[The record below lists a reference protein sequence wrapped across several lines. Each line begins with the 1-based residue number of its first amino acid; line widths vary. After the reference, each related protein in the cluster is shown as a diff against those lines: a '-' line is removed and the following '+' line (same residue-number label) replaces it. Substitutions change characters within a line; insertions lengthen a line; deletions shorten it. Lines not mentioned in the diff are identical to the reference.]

1 MSPNNACVLV
11 SGGVDSFVLLSNS
24 LARYH
29 AITPLY
35 IQNHLRWEN
44 VELFWLK
51 KLLRELKVANLQPL
65 KILSTTMK
73 DIYENHWSI
82 TGTKVPGARS
92 PDDAVYLPGRNVVFL
107 AKAAVFA
114 ALNGIDSIEIG
125 ILKGNPFTDASKPF
139 LSRYS
144 NVLSQGLNRELR
156 IRAPFLKYK
165 KEDVLLMGRRLP
177 LDLTF
182 SCMNPKGYGHCGE
195 CNKCMER
202 KRSFFAAGLFDRTK
216 YKKPGL

>member
-92 PDDAVYLPGRNVVFL
+92 PDDAAYLPVRNVVFL
-107 AKAAVFA
+107 AKAAAFA

-144 NVLSQGLNRELR
+144 NVLSQE
-156 IRAPFLKYK
+156 I
-165 KEDVLLMGRRLP
+165 GR
-177 LDLTF
+177 
-182 SCMNPKGYGHCGE
+182 
-195 CNKCMER
+195 
-202 KRSFFAAGLFDRTK
+202 
-216 YKKPGL
+216 KKPGAGPRLSLQKKTKKSK

>member
-1 MSPNNACVLV
+1 MD
-11 SGGVDSFVLLSNS
+11 GME
-24 LARYH
+24 R
-29 AITPLY
+29 
-35 IQNHLRWEN
+35 
-44 VELFWLK
+44 
-51 KLLRELKVANLQPL
+51 
-65 KILSTTMK
+65 
-73 DIYENHWSI
+73 
-82 TGTKVPGARS
+82 
-92 PDDAVYLPGRNVVFL
+92 
-107 AKAAVFA
+107 
-114 ALNGIDSIEIG
+114 G
-125 ILKGNPFTDASKPF
+125 ILKATPFTDASKPF